1 MSKRDISG
9 LTVVITGAGRGIGEA
24 TAELLSAQGATVA
37 LGDLDTAL
45 VQAVADRI
53 GNGAVGAHLDVASP
67 ESWAEFLAAVGEVG
81 PIDVLV
87 NNAGIMPLGSVL
99 KEPDA
104 VAQGDHRRQRARDH
118 QRHQGRRTRH
128 GRPGRGHIVNVAS
141 AVGRIA
147 VADGAT
153 YSASKFAAVGFS
165 EATRAELKPHGI
177 DVSVVLPTIV
187 QTELAAGVP
196 TARGV
201 KAVTAQDVAEVIAT
215 AISTGHPEL
224 WVPRWV
230 QGMTKATGV
239 LPRWLQ
245 ERIAG
250 CVPRRPGDRRPR
262 RGTADGVR
270 GPRPSARRLIGSDD
284 HHSPGRTSPN
294 SYAVTTAWTRSR
306 RPSLA
311 STRATCVLTVSMLT
325 KSSPAISALES
336 PRLTRTSTSRSRSVR
351 VE

>member
-9 LTVVITGAGRGIGEA
+9 LTVVITGAARGIGEA
-24 TAELLSAQGATVA
+24 TAELLAEQGATVA

-45 VQAVADRI
+45 VQQVAERI
-53 GNGAVGAHLDVASP
+53 GRGAVGAHLDVTSA
-67 ESWAEFLAAVGEVG
+67 ESWRTFLAEVGEVG

-87 NNAGIMPLGSVL
+87 NNAGIMPLGPVL
-99 KEPDA
+99 KESDA
-104 VAQGDHRRQRARDH
+104 VTRAIIDVNV
-118 QRHQGRRTRH
+118 H
-128 GRPGRGHIVNVAS
+128 GLINGTKAVAPGMVERGRGHIVNVAS

-177 DVSVVLPTIV
+177 DVTVVLPTIV
-187 QTELAAGVP
+187 RTELAAGVP

-201 KAVTAQDVAEVIAT
+201 KAVSARDVAEVIVT
-215 AISTGHPEL
+215 AIRTGHPEL

-250 CVPRRPGDRRPR
+250 AFGADRVLADRDESQREAYESRVRP
-262 RGTADGVR
+262 
-270 GPRPSARRLIGSDD
+270 
-284 HHSPGRTSPN
+284 
-294 SYAVTTAWTRSR
+294 
-306 RPSLA
+306 
-311 STRATCVLTVSMLT
+311 
-325 KSSPAISALES
+325 PAG
-336 PRLTRTSTSRSRSVR
+336 
-351 VE
+351 

>member
-9 LTVVITGAGRGIGEA
+9 LTVVITGAARGIGEA
-24 TAELLSAQGATVA
+24 TAELLASQGATVA

-45 VQAVADRI
+45 VQRVAERI
-53 GNGAVGAHLDVASP
+53 GRGAVGAHLDVTKA
-67 ESWAEFLAAVGEVG
+67 ESWQSFLAEVGEIG

-104 VAQGDHRRQRARDH
+104 VTRAIIDVNV
-118 QRHQGRRTRH
+118 H
-128 GRPGRGHIVNVAS
+128 GLINGTKAVAPGMVERGRGHIVNVAS

-165 EATRAELKPHGI
+165 EATRAELKPNGI
-177 DVSVVLPTIV
+177 DVTVVLPTIV
-187 QTELAAGVP
+187 QTELSAGVP
-196 TARGV
+196 SAKGV
-201 KAVTAQDVAEVIAT
+201 KSVSAQDVAEVIAT
-215 AISTGHPEL
+215 AIRTGRPEL

-230 QGMTKATGV
+230 QGMTKTTGV

-250 CVPRRPGDRRPR
+250 AFGADRVLADRDETQRTAYEARVRPP
-262 RGTADGVR
+262 
-270 GPRPSARRLIGSDD
+270 
-284 HHSPGRTSPN
+284 
-294 SYAVTTAWTRSR
+294 AV
-306 RPSLA
+306 
-311 STRATCVLTVSMLT
+311 
-325 KSSPAISALES
+325 
-336 PRLTRTSTSRSRSVR
+336 
-351 VE
+351 

>member
-9 LTVVITGAGRGIGEA
+9 LTVVVTGAGRGIGAA
-24 TAELLSAQGATVA
+24 TAQLLADEGATVA

-45 VQAVADRI
+45 VQSVAARI
-53 GNGAVGAHLDVASP
+53 GRGAVGAHLDVSRP

-99 KEPDA
+99 KEPEA
-104 VAQGDHRRQRARDH
+104 VARAIIDVNV
-118 QRHQGRRTRH
+118 H
-128 GRPGRGHIVNVAS
+128 GIINGTKAVAPGMVERGRGHIVNVAS

-165 EATRAELKPHGI
+165 EATRAELKPAGI
-177 DVSVVLPTIV
+177 DVSVVLPTV
-187 QTELAAGVP
+187 VRTELAAGVP

-201 KAVTAQDVAEVIAT
+201 KAVSAEDVAEVIAT
-215 AISTGHPEL
+215 AIRTGHPEL

-250 CVPRRPGDRRPR
+250 AFGADRVLADRDDTQRAAYESRVRP
-262 RGTADGVR
+262 
-270 GPRPSARRLIGSDD
+270 
-284 HHSPGRTSPN
+284 
-294 SYAVTTAWTRSR
+294 
-306 RPSLA
+306 
-311 STRATCVLTVSMLT
+311 
-325 KSSPAISALES
+325 PAG
-336 PRLTRTSTSRSRSVR
+336 
-351 VE
+351 

>member
-1 MSKRDISG
+1 MSGRRDIAG
-9 LTVVITGAGRGIGEA
+9 LAIVVTGAGRGIGEA
-24 TAELLSAQGATVA
+24 TAELLAAKGATVA
-37 LGDLDTAL
+37 LGDLDSSL
-45 VQAVADRI
+45 VQTVAARI
-53 GNGAVGAHLDVASP
+53 GPGAVGAHLDVTST
-67 ESWAEFLAAVGEVG
+67 ESWTEFLAAVGEVG

-99 KEPDA
+99 EEPEA
-104 VAQGDHRRQRARDH
+104 VAKAIIDVNV
-118 QRHQGRRTRH
+118 H
-128 GRPGRGHIVNVAS
+128 GIINGTKAVAPGMAERGHGQIVNVAS

-165 EATRAELKPHGI
+165 EATRAELKPKGI
-177 DVSVVLPTIV
+177 DVSVVLPTVV

-201 KAVTAQDVAEVIAT
+201 RAVTAKDVAEVIAT
-215 AISTGHPEL
+215 AIRSGHPEL

-250 CVPRRPGDRRPR
+250 AFGADRVLADRDDSQRAAYESRVRP
-262 RGTADGVR
+262 
-270 GPRPSARRLIGSDD
+270 
-284 HHSPGRTSPN
+284 
-294 SYAVTTAWTRSR
+294 
-306 RPSLA
+306 
-311 STRATCVLTVSMLT
+311 
-325 KSSPAISALES
+325 PAG
-336 PRLTRTSTSRSRSVR
+336 
-351 VE
+351 

>member
-1 MSKRDISG
+1 MTKRDISG
-9 LTVVITGAGRGIGEA
+9 LTVVITGAARGIGEA
-24 TAELLSAQGATVA
+24 TAELLAAQGATVA

-45 VQAVADRI
+45 VQQVAERI
-53 GNGAVGAHLDVASP
+53 GHGAVGAHLDVTSP
-67 ESWAEFLAAVGEVG
+67 ESWQEFLTAVGEVG

-104 VAQGDHRRQRARDH
+104 VARAIIDVNV
-118 QRHQGRRTRH
+118 H
-128 GRPGRGHIVNVAS
+128 GVINGTKAVTPGMVERGHGHIVNVAS
-141 AVGRIA
+141 AVGRIP

-165 EATRAELKPHGI
+165 EAVRAELKPQGI
-177 DVSVVLPTIV
+177 DVSVVLPTVV

-215 AISTGHPEL
+215 AIRTGHPEL

-245 ERIAG
+245 ERIAAAFG
-250 CVPRRPGDRRPR
+250 ADRVLADRDDTQRAAYEARVRP
-262 RGTADGVR
+262 
-270 GPRPSARRLIGSDD
+270 
-284 HHSPGRTSPN
+284 
-294 SYAVTTAWTRSR
+294 
-306 RPSLA
+306 
-311 STRATCVLTVSMLT
+311 
-325 KSSPAISALES
+325 PAG
-336 PRLTRTSTSRSRSVR
+336 
-351 VE
+351 

>member
-9 LTVVITGAGRGIGEA
+9 LTVVITGAARGIGAA
-24 TAELLSAQGATVA
+24 TAELLASRGAIVA
-37 LGDLDTAL
+37 LGDLDAAL
-45 VQAVADRI
+45 VEQVAERI
-53 GNGAVGAHLDVASP
+53 GRGAVGARLDVTEP
-67 ESWAEFLAAVGEVG
+67 DSWQEFLRAVGEVG

-104 VAQGDHRRQRARDH
+104 VARAILDVNV
-118 QRHQGRRTRH
+118 H
-128 GRPGRGHIVNVAS
+128 GVINGTKAVAPGMVERGRGHIVNVAS

-165 EATRAELKPHGI
+165 EATRAELKPQGV
-177 DVSVVLPTIV
+177 DVSVVLPTVV
-187 QTELAAGVP
+187 QTDLAAGVP

-201 KAVTAQDVAEVIAT
+201 RSVTAEEVAEVIAT
-215 AISTGHPEL
+215 AIRTGHPEL

-245 ERIAG
+245 DRIAAAFG
-250 CVPRRPGDRRPR
+250 ADRMLSDRDDSLRAEYEARVRPPI
-262 RGTADGVR
+262 
-270 GPRPSARRLIGSDD
+270 P
-284 HHSPGRTSPN
+284 
-294 SYAVTTAWTRSR
+294 
-306 RPSLA
+306 
-311 STRATCVLTVSMLT
+311 
-325 KSSPAISALES
+325 
-336 PRLTRTSTSRSRSVR
+336 
-351 VE
+351 